1 MELRMLYR
9 SRCGNGLS
17 AEHTDISEMR
27 RGGIV
32 RPRADA
38 QLFRLSREQLCHV
51 WRGFPEQ

>member
-27 RGGIV
+27 RCGIA
-32 RPRADA
+32 RRAQMHKISA
-38 QLFRLSREQLCHV
+38 
-51 WRGFPEQ
+51 